1 VAPCSYPRPILMVAL
16 LDSAILRNL
25 HLGRTTLYDLCDEDD
40 EALPVIIAELAKHA
54 TNNEN
59 RVAAREGECELGT
72 LAIGKRCQERIWATG
87 WGVVADSSRN
97 PRQGAATPPP
107 FHVVCAAP

>member
-1 VAPCSYPRPILMVAL
+1 MVAL

-59 RVAAREGECELGT
+59 GVAAREGECELGT
-72 LAIGKRCQERIWATG
+72 LAIGKRCQGTDLGDRMGRGSGQFAESALDTLYVARNRGRIDI
-87 WGVVADSSRN
+87 VA
-97 PRQGAATPPP
+97 
-107 FHVVCAAP
+107 F

>member
-1 VAPCSYPRPILMVAL
+1 MVAL

-59 RVAAREGECELGT
+59 GVAAREGECELGT

-87 WGVVADSSRN
+87 WGVVWNRRASGWSCCVSRCPALLGN
-97 PRQGAATPPP
+97 LAG
-107 FHVVCAAP
+107 

>member
-1 VAPCSYPRPILMVAL
+1 MVAL

-59 RVAAREGECELGT
+59 GVAAREGECELGT
-72 LAIGKRCQERIWATG
+72 LAIGKRCQERI
-87 WGVVADSSRN
+87 
-97 PRQGAATPPP
+97 
-107 FHVVCAAP
+107 